1 MLTRRLTEY
10 ISQGQTLVVR
20 ERRRRILMRQ
30 LNRGVVEYVTR
41 SNVGGMEEKKKTFER
56 LNKQTL
62 TTHVTMAI
70 REGI

>member
-1 MLTRRLTEY
+1 M
-10 ISQGQTLVVR
+10 VR